1 MITLQWC
8 FDMDEEVVT
17 VVSGLPRSGT
27 SMLMKMLDAGG
38 IPPLS
43 DNIRTADED
52 NPKGYFEFERVKKLP
67 EDTAWLKDAKGKVV
81 KILAELVKYL
91 PPEYNYK
98 IIFIERNMSE
108 IIASQKKM
116 LVRRGEDPNKVSDDE
131 ILELFSKYKK
141 ILKSWLK
148 NQPNVE
154 VLYVDYNEIL
164 KDPTNAIEDINEL
177 FNGEL
182 DENKMKAAID
192 EKLYRN
198 RA

>member
-1 MITLQWC
+1 
-8 FDMDEEVVT
+8 MDEEVVT